1 MMCVRMIMVIIFGS
15 KYEVVCGMEIKIQD
29 IKNYKNVRIY
39 TSRFVQRNNYEIRL
53 ILQENII
60 RIYL

>member
-1 MMCVRMIMVIIFGS
+1 MMCVRMIMVIIFGT
-15 KYEVVCGMEIKIQD
+15 KYEVVCGMEIKTQD
-29 IKNYKNVRIY
+29 IKNYKYVRIY